1 MALLRNATTGAIL
14 ATRVERATNFF
25 DRTVGLLARPTVHPD
40 EGLWFERCRAI
51 HTIGMRICIDVI
63 FVDRQR
69 RIVGIHRE
77 VKPFRMALAC
87 SAAADVIELGAG
99 AIAGCDILIG
109 DRLEL
114 V

>member
-1 MALLRNATTGAIL
+1 MALLRNATTGAVL
-14 ATRVERATNFF
+14 ATRVERATSFL
-25 DRTVGLLARPTVHPD
+25 DRAVGLLARSNIRPD
-40 EGLWFERCRAI
+40 EGLWLERCSAI
-51 HTIGMRICIDVI
+51 HTIGMRNRLDVI

-77 VKPFRMALAC
+77 VKPFRLALMC
-87 SAAADVIELGAG
+87 SMAADVIELGAG
-99 AIAGCDILIG
+99 AIAGCDILLG

>member
-1 MALLRNATTGAIL
+1 MALLRNATTGAVL
-14 ATRVERATNFF
+14 ATRVERATTFL
-25 DRTVGLLARPTVHPD
+25 DRAIGFLARATLHPD

-77 VKPFRMALAC
+77 VKPFRLAVC
-87 SAAADVIELGAG
+87 PAATDVIELGAG
-99 AIAGCDILIG
+99 AIVGCDILIG

>member
-14 ATRVERATNFF
+14 ATRVERAATFF
-25 DRTVGLLARPTVHPD
+25 DRTIGLLARARMHPD
-40 EGLWFERCRAI
+40 EGLWLERCRAI
-51 HTIGMRICIDVI
+51 HTIGMRLCIDVI
-63 FVDRQR
+63 FVDQQR
-69 RIVGIHRE
+69 RIVGIHRD
-77 VKPFRMALAC
+77 VKPFRLALMC